1 MEPTPNPVSV
11 VEPAGAPVRAEVPS
25 RVCLISIAG
34 GLYAIDLRNVR
45 EVFAVEAVT
54 PVPGMGTVLAGV
66 TNLRGVIIPLVDLRT
81 ILDLSSTAPSAFA
94 VVIRHGEHQV
104 GVAGNHDCPAGPIF
118 AGSSEWIE
126 RGASLRDSGAPHRR
140 SARWCLGS
148 ANASG
153 TRGDRRLGLDHL
165 EDIDSPTVD

>member
-54 PVPGMGTVLAGV
+54 PVPGMGTVL
-66 TNLRGVIIPLVDLRT
+66 RT

-104 GVAGNHDCPAGPIF
+104 GVLVDQSPEIMTVQPDQFLPAPQN
-118 AGSSEWIE
+118 GSNVAHPFVTAVLRIE
-126 RGASLRDSGAPHRR
+126 DRLGGVLEVPTLL
-140 SARWCLGS
+140 ARVETEGS
-148 ANASG
+148 A
-153 TRGDRRLGLDHL
+153 
-165 EDIDSPTVD
+165 

>member
-11 VEPAGAPVRAEVPS
+11 VEPAGAPVRTEVPS

-104 GVAGNHDCPAGPIF
+104 GVLVDQSPEIMTVQPDQFLPAPQN
-118 AGSSEWIE
+118 GSNVAHPFVTAVLRIE
-126 RGASLRDSGAPHRR
+126 DRLGGVLEVPTLL
-140 SARWCLGS
+140 ARVETEGS
-148 ANASG
+148 A
-153 TRGDRRLGLDHL
+153 
-165 EDIDSPTVD
+165 